1 MKVTREEH
9 GITLVEVLATLVI
22 LSIVGIGMWSAFF
35 QGFEYSN
42 KTISEN
48 LMIQEANILITNLT
62 KIHQKT
68 EEYEI
73 ENDGCKIVVTI
84 NGKPQTFKHD
94 RLCYRTDFTKETIKP
109 KEYGG
114 DLQFKVT
121 IYEEINPKN
130 EVSVDSILYRVK
142 GGVNYE

>member
-1 MKVTREEH
+1 MKVIREEH

-84 NGKPQTFKHD
+84 NGKPQTFKH
-94 RLCYRTDFTKETIKP
+94 
-109 KEYGG
+109 
-114 DLQFKVT
+114 
-121 IYEEINPKN
+121 
-130 EVSVDSILYRVK
+130 
-142 GGVNYE
+142 